1 MRFEVRR
8 NFRWRSDEVFL
19 ELLGELAHECNLDI
33 AKDKLDFFDEL
44 VDVVRAGVENL
55 SSFFVFQLLEQVD
68 ALGALLGR
76 EILERKVVGRHAARD
91 ECGNHRAWSW
101 DGANVN
107 AFADAFAY
115 EIECRV
121 CNAGRSCIAY
131 EGDVAGV
138 LQKVDVLGRDLFF
151 VEVMVGFHGRRD
163 AVIVKE
169 NSRMAGVFGKD
180 EGNFF
185 KDAHSAVGDIF
196 HVPDGS
202 CYDV

>member
-1 MRFEVRR
+1 MPQET
-8 NFRWRSDEVFL
+8 S
-19 ELLGELAHECNLDI
+19 
-33 AKDKLDFFDEL
+33 
-44 VDVVRAGVENL
+44 
-55 SSFFVFQLLEQVD
+55 
-68 ALGALLGR
+68 
-76 EILERKVVGRHAARD
+76 
-91 ECGNHRAWSW
+91 NHRARSR
-101 DGANVN
+101 DGAHVN
-107 AFADAFAY
+107 TFADAFSH
-115 EIECRV
+115 EVECRV

-131 EGDVAGV
+131 ECDVAGI

-180 EGNFF
+180 EGNFL

-202 CYDV
+202 RYDV